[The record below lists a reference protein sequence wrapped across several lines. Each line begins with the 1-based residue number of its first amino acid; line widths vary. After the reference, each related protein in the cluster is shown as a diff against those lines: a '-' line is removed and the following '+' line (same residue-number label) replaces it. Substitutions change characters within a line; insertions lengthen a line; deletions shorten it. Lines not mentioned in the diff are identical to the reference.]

1 MIKLVNKQIYIYVS
15 QDRIL
20 HMGFGPQLLKK
31 NTIQIKIK
39 NISLCFKQFS
49 AVKVQDEQNSCF

>member
-31 NTIQIKIK
+31 KHYSNK
-39 NISLCFKQFS
+39 NKKHQSMLQ
-49 AVKVQDEQNSCF
+49 AV

>member
-31 NTIQIKIK
+31 T
-39 NISLCFKQFS
+39 LFK
-49 AVKVQDEQNSCF
+49 